1 MPHFSFWSWPLSFI
15 GTHDEALSKIDQ
27 IEMEIPWENKTDK
40 AVWRGTAWFNNAG
53 NTALRPNLL
62 AVSKEKEWADVQDLD
77 WKSNGEKAPNAIP
90 IEDFCRYKY
99 ILYTEVSVFLT
110 FTC

>member
-15 GTHDEALSKIDQ
+15 GTLDEALYKIEQ
-27 IEMEIPWENKTDK
+27 IEIATPWGNKTDK

-62 AVSKEKEWADVQDLD
+62 AASKGKDWADVHDLA
-77 WKSNGEKAPNAIP
+77 WESNGEKAVNAIR

-99 ILYTEVSVFLT
+99 ILYTEVSFS
-110 FTC
+110 